1 MKALEEKENHH
12 LSHVSGIDSLS
23 RSQLK
28 KADISL
34 LAMYQGSRY
43 FQTGKTTLSNELYK
57 DKQSHMLDEAFVQ
70 TKEIYTKIATCLKA
84 DVRLVIYLTQK

>member
-12 LSHVSGIDSLS
+12 LSQVSGIDSLS

-34 LAMYQGSRY
+34 LAMY
-43 FQTGKTTLSNELYK
+43 
-57 DKQSHMLDEAFVQ
+57 
-70 TKEIYTKIATCLKA
+70 
-84 DVRLVIYLTQK
+84 

>member
-34 LAMYQGSRY
+34 LEMY
-43 FQTGKTTLSNELYK
+43 
-57 DKQSHMLDEAFVQ
+57 
-70 TKEIYTKIATCLKA
+70 
-84 DVRLVIYLTQK
+84 